1 MNRAN
6 SDFMVI
12 ITIVVLLALY
22 CVTGWMAASPV
33 PGRPFISGLLA
44 TLAVAFSA
52 LVLYFANDRAMNE
65 MSFPIPVIFV
75 LLATANPCTLYAAP
89 IHAAA
94 ALLAAS
100 IFFLLGFSSV
110 SPSPGPFSLT
120 FISISAAGLFHPPLF
135 WLIPVYA
142 ILAIVLFEN
151 KFKGWVT
158 IIISVLLPPLVLAG
172 IRYLG
177 SGSNPAEEL
186 LSGIWARMTAIYLP
200 KSNIHAATVL
210 RIILTGVAAVFAIGH
225 ILRHLTTYKTSQFK
239 AAVRIVILTLAI
251 TLVALLFMPEG
262 GKTAGILA
270 AMPLSLLLNEY
281 FRQPRH
287 SPEVKTMA
295 IVLILILITERIS
308 YFV

>member
-1 MNRAN
+1 
-6 SDFMVI
+6 
-12 ITIVVLLALY
+12 
-22 CVTGWMAASPV
+22 
-33 PGRPFISGLLA
+33 
-44 TLAVAFSA
+44 
-52 LVLYFANDRAMNE
+52 
-65 MSFPIPVIFV
+65 
-75 LLATANPCTLYAAP
+75 
-89 IHAAA
+89 
-94 ALLAAS
+94 
-100 IFFLLGFSSV
+100 
-110 SPSPGPFSLT
+110 
-120 FISISAAGLFHPPLF
+120 
-135 WLIPVYA
+135 
-142 ILAIVLFEN
+142 
-151 KFKGWVT
+151 
-158 IIISVLLPPLVLAG
+158 
-172 IRYLG
+172 
-177 SGSNPAEEL
+177 
-186 LSGIWARMTAIYLP
+186 MTAIYLP